1 MRSGRT
7 GQEAR
12 EDRRAATPAGRGAEG
27 RGRVLHNLGATGEA
41 AVYSGAGR
49 QLRRI

>member
-1 MRSGRT
+1 MRGGGT

-12 EDRRAATPAGRGAEG
+12 EDGRAATLAGRGAEG
-27 RGRVLHNLGATGEA
+27 GGQVLHNLGATGEA

-49 QLRRI
+49 RKL